1 MVVLRH
7 VAVPIANDDDVAETA
22 TALDPYLD
30 EIHRVT
36 GIHVIETR
44 PGAVNKAPLE
54 KRRADAERFLAAFES
69 RLAGRVGADTR
80 IVFGADIAEMIAE
93 TADEVGATAIAFRS
107 RGSGRLARLLSGN
120 TTARLVTD
128 PDLPVLSLGEGQ
140 RRLGE
145 SAPRRKRPD
154 VEGT

>member
-7 VAVPIANDDDVAETA
+7 VAVPVANDEDAVETV

-44 PGAVNKAPLE
+44 RGAVNKAPTD
-54 KRRADAERFLAAFES
+54 KRRADAEEFLSAFES
-69 RLAGRVGADTR
+69 RLRGRAVVDTR
-80 IVFGADIAEMIAE
+80 IAFGADVAEMIVG
-93 TADEVGATAIAFRS
+93 TADEAGATAIAFRS
-107 RGSGRLARLLSGN
+107 RGSGRFARLLSGN

-128 PDLPVLSLGEGQ
+128 PVLPVLSLAEGR

-145 SAPRRKRPD
+145 SPPGENRSD
-154 VEGT
+154 VGGT

>member
-1 MVVLRH
+1 MVALQH
-7 VAVPIANDDDVAETA
+7 VAVPLANDEDVTRTA

-30 EIHRVT
+30 EINRAT

-44 PGAVNKAPLE
+44 PGAVNKAPME
-54 KRRADAERFLAAFES
+54 KRRADAETFLSAFES
-69 RLAGRVGADTR
+69 RLSGRVIVETR
-80 IVFGADIAEMIAE
+80 IAFGANVAETIVE
-93 TADEVGATAIAFRS
+93 TADEVGATAIVFRS

-128 PDLPVLSLGEGQ
+128 PALPVLSLAAGQ
-140 RRLGE
+140 RQLSE
-145 SAPRRKRPD
+145 STPRRNRPE

>member
-1 MVVLRH
+1 MVILQH
-7 VAVPIANDDDVAETA
+7 VAVPIANDDDAAETA
-22 TALDPYLD
+22 TALEPCLE

-44 PGAVNKAPLE
+44 PGAVNKAPME
-54 KRRADAERFLAAFES
+54 KRRADAEQFLATFES
-69 RLAGRVGADTR
+69 QLSGRVVVDTR
-80 IVFGADIAEMIAE
+80 IAFGADVAETIVE

-107 RGSGRLARLLSGN
+107 RGSSRLARLLSGN

-128 PDLPVLSLGEGQ
+128 PDLPVLSLA
-140 RRLGE
+140 E
-145 SAPRRKRPD
+145 SRGRPSEPAPRRKRPD